1 MTNTGG
7 SAIVFFDGYCG
18 LCNETVDFLMSRD
31 RDQVL
36 RFAPLQGETA
46 KRYSTEVELEDLDS
60 VVVVRLENP
69 ETPIK
74 LKKSTAVLF
83 AISKLST
90 TWRILAGVAMLV
102 PGSMRDLVYKLI
114 AKNRFRLR
122 GRRETCR
129 LPTPEERH
137 RLLP

>member
-1 MTNTGG
+1 MSNG

-18 LCNETVDFLMSRD
+18 LCNETVDFLLARD
-31 RDQVL
+31 RHHHL

-46 KRYSTEVELEDLDS
+46 KRYLTTAETEDLAS
-60 VVVVRLENP
+60 LVVVRLENP
-69 ETPIK
+69 DAPIK

-83 AISKLST
+83 AVSKLST
-90 TWRILAGVAMLV
+90 PWRFLTGLAMLV
-102 PGSMRDLVYKLI
+102 PGSLRDLAYDFI

-129 LPTPEERH
+129 LPTPDERDQI
-137 RLLP
+137 LP

>member
-1 MTNTGG
+1 MTSGG

-31 RDQVL
+31 RHQVL

-46 KRYSTEVELEDLDS
+46 KRYLTMAEIEDLDS

-83 AISKLST
+83 AVSKLST
-90 TWRILAGVAMLV
+90 MWRLLTGLGMLV
-102 PGSMRDLVYKLI
+102 PGSLRDLAYDFI
-114 AKNRFRLR
+114 ARNRFRLW

-129 LPTPEERH
+129 LPTPDERA
-137 RLLP
+137 RILP